1 MTYSDSKHPMGIL
14 LIAIVTS
21 FVVASSLNVY
31 PLSPSMA
38 TLRPMV
44 MIMVLIFWLLFQP
57 RYVGIFTAFTIGLA
71 ADLLMDTHL
80 GQQAFAA
87 VMVALVIKIS
97 SIYVRKL
104 NTVNAWLIASLGLLL
119 FQLSLWMLQMFIQ
132 NIFVAQSAFSLLMS
146 IVSWPL
152 VLLSVTKICAL
163 ISSVTTS
170 IIAFESLS
178 VISSVNVI
186 GSRIYA
192 QHESCQS

>member
-1 MTYSDSKHPMGIL
+1 MAYSDSKHPVGL
-14 LIAIVTS
+14 LLVAIVLS

-87 VMVALVIKIS
+87 VMVALAIKVS
-97 SIYVRKL
+97 SIYVRQL
-104 NTVNAWLIASLGLLL
+104 NTVSAWLIASLSLLL

-132 NIFVAQSAFSLLMS
+132 NIFVAQSALSLLMS

-152 VLLSVTKICAL
+152 VLLAL
-163 ISSVTTS
+163 RKF
-170 IIAFESLS
+170 A
-178 VISSVNVI
+178 
-186 GSRIYA
+186 R
-192 QHESCQS
+192 

>member
-1 MTYSDSKHPMGIL
+1 MAYSDSKHPVGL
-14 LIAIVTS
+14 LLVAIVLS

-57 RYVGIFTAFTIGLA
+57 RYVGIFTAFTIGLI

-87 VMVALVIKIS
+87 VMVALAIKIS
-97 SIYVRKL
+97 SIYVRQL
-104 NTVNAWLIASLGLLL
+104 NTLSAWLIASLSLLL

-132 NIFVAQSAFSLLMS
+132 DIFVAQSALSLLMS

-152 VLLSVTKICAL
+152 VLLAL
-163 ISSVTTS
+163 RKF
-170 IIAFESLS
+170 A
-178 VISSVNVI
+178 
-186 GSRIYA
+186 R
-192 QHESCQS
+192 

>member
-1 MTYSDSKHPMGIL
+1 MAYYDSKHPVGLLLVAIIL
-14 LIAIVTS
+14 S

-57 RYVGIFTAFTIGLA
+57 RYVGIFTAFTIGLI

-87 VMVALVIKIS
+87 VMVALAIKIS
-97 SIYVRKL
+97 SIYVRQL
-104 NTVNAWLIASLGLLL
+104 NTVSAWLIASLSLLL

-132 NIFVAQSAFSLLMS
+132 NIFVAQSALSLLMS

-152 VLLSVTKICAL
+152 VLLAL
-163 ISSVTTS
+163 RKF
-170 IIAFESLS
+170 A
-178 VISSVNVI
+178 
-186 GSRIYA
+186 R
-192 QHESCQS
+192 